1 MNSDWHAFYL
11 GQVGMKISLSE
22 VEGTILHGL
31 LEESSGDIVIR
42 LDQRGFL
49 AHASANIAEIG
60 LDIATCL
67 LPPHITDLATR
78 DHAALLGAKV
88 KAVLAGHALA
98 GRVEFPIAVCPRDDA
113 AGHAA
118 PRHRHDAA
126 CRRWYA
132 LSLRPLMRHPGEPEG
147 AIGLLR
153 SVQQVRSL
161 EGELHTRA
169 ITDPITGLANRQAF
183 CASLARHLAEGGGQ
197 MAAVLA
203 VDGMRAL
210 LLRFGQRT
218 ADEVLWGF
226 AKFLEAMAL
235 PGCEIAQL
243 DGERFA
249 VILPGCSEAAAREW
263 CEDVLTTFAALAMP
277 HSPRGLKLSAS
288 AGLARVACTIDWT
301 LREAELGLVMA
312 RAGGG
317 GQVMRGA
324 LPPQGAV
331 RGEAAAMPSGLGMQR
346 G

>member
-1 MNSDWHAFYL
+1 
-11 GQVGMKISLSE
+11 MKTGLSE
-22 VEGTILHGL
+22 VEGRILHGL
-31 LEESSGDIVIR
+31 LEESSGDIVVR
-42 LDQRGFL
+42 LDERGFL

-60 LDIATCL
+60 LDFAASL
-67 LPPHITDLATR
+67 LPPHITDLATP
-78 DHAALLGAKV
+78 DHAAFLGSKV
-88 KAVLAGHALA
+88 SGVLAGHPLV
-98 GRVEFPIAVCPRDDA
+98 GWVEFPILACAPDA
-113 AGHAA
+113 PA
-118 PRHRHDAA
+118 PEIARHHRHDST

-132 LSLRPLMRHPGEPEG
+132 LSLRPLMRHSGEPEG

-153 SVQQVRSL
+153 SVQQVRNL

-183 CASLARHLAEGGGQ
+183 CASLARHLGRGGGQ

-210 LLRFGQRT
+210 LMRFGQRT

-249 VILPGCSEAAAREW
+249 VILPGCDEAAARHW
-263 CEDVLTTFAALAMP
+263 CEDVLATFAALATP
-277 HSPRGLKLSAS
+277 HARGGSRGLKLSAS
-288 AGLARVACTIDWT
+288 AGLARVACTTDWT

-324 LPPQGAV
+324 LPPQGVAAGAAV
-331 RGEAAAMPSGLGMQR
+331 MPSGLGMQR